1 MWKHYDFEAILTS
14 NDVLKIQYAIGKG
27 FGSIEREYCIGVNAS
42 FVPKRTDRPYT
53 SPTNGTGK

>member
-1 MWKHYDFEAILTS
+1 M
-14 NDVLKIQYAIGKG
+14 NIQNLICKG